1 MVVSVADYIFAYF
14 RVDSTFALFAKW
26 SQITYF
32 SLTTSLIT
40 LKELFF
46 SLISLLYE
54 DSCQSNEECRACFH
68 CMHPLCYYTWEKE
81 NAHSGK
87 WEFMLERKAREKII
101 LFTDG
106 NAIRDK
112 REDFVTIPTT
122 TVDAKMVEIQ
132 NYRREFRLY
141 RWRRQV

>member
-1 MVVSVADYIFAYF
+1 
-14 RVDSTFALFAKW
+14 
-26 SQITYF
+26 
-32 SLTTSLIT
+32 
-40 LKELFF
+40 
-46 SLISLLYE
+46 
-54 DSCQSNEECRACFH
+54 
-68 CMHPLCYYTWEKE
+68 
-81 NAHSGK
+81 
-87 WEFMLERKAREKII
+87 MLERKAREKII